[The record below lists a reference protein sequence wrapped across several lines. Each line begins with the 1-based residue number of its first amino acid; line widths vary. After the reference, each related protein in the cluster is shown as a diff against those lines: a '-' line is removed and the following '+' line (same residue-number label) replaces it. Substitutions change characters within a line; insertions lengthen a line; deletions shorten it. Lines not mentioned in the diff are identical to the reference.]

1 MERIPLLFIF
11 LIYLLGIQQCK
22 SVDIGQSSPTP
33 TDTTHYSCA
42 GKTMCTEMV
51 SCNEAKFYL
60 KNCPNVNI
68 DGDLDGIPCEEQWCH
83 N

>member
-1 MERIPLLFIF
+1 MKINLL
-11 LIYLLGIQQCK
+11 LIAIASSLIAIQKCK
-22 SVDIGQSSPTP
+22 SVDIGQSNPNP
-33 TDTTHYSCA
+33 MDTTKYSCA

-68 DGDLDGIPCEEQWCH
+68 DGDADGIPCEEQWCH